1 MKRGRTILCVL
12 LPVIALLATAS
23 VALATTSSLTIN
35 PNGTV
40 SPAGFQATATGTVTC
55 TTGDTVDISVLVRQG
70 VGVHS
75 QAGQNNVMG
84 TCSGGTDS
92 WTVTVFGQ
100 NPGAVFKR
108 GKADVIAQA
117 FDETDG
123 TLSATVERVVRLSR

>member
-1 MKRGRTILCVL
+1 VL

-35 PNGTV
+35 RNGTV

-55 TTGDTVDISVLVRQG
+55 TTGDTVDIFVAVRQG
-70 VGVHS
+70 VGGHS
-75 QAGQNNVMG
+75 QFGQNDVIG

-117 FDETDG
+117 TDQTDG
-123 TLSATVERVVRLSR
+123 TQSATVEQVIRLSR